1 MRNSSNFAAAT
12 LAVAC
17 LGTFVVTLDVTVVN
31 VALPAMADDLGTG
44 LSGLQWIVDSY
55 TLAFAAV
62 LLTGGALG
70 DSLGA
75 RRVFVAGLAVF
86 TAASAG
92 CGLAP
97 STATLIAFRVVQGL
111 GAALIAPCA
120 LALVRNAFR
129 EPDRRARAVA
139 VWVAAGGAAL
149 AAGPVLGGLLVH
161 VLSWRAIFL
170 ANVALGLVGIV
181 VAGKRVLHAPRRQR
195 RLDPAGQLTAVVAIG
210 GLTFVLIEGSHLGWT
225 HPAVTL
231 VLTAAVLGVVAFV
244 AAERRAVE
252 PMLPPELTRDP
263 AFVGAAAVGG
273 LLNLAF
279 YGQVFVFSLFFQQVL
294 GLSALVTG
302 LCFLP
307 MMVLVAASN
316 LAAPTLSHRFGAPR
330 VIIGGE
336 LLLFA
341 GLLLALTA
349 APGMSAWLVALTLL
363 PVGMAAVCIPPLT
376 SLLLESVPAPLA
388 GVGSGAFAASRQ
400 AGGAIGVAVFG
411 ALLGPGSGFITG
423 MQRSLIAASGAAL
436 LAAALT
442 AWLVRQPHTAS
453 PHAEL

>member
-1 MRNSSNFAAAT
+1 
-12 LAVAC
+12 VAC

-31 VALPAMADDLGTG
+31 VALPAMSDDLGTG
-44 LSGLQWIVDSY
+44 VSGLQWIVDSY

-70 DSLGA
+70 DGVGA

-97 STATLIAFRVVQGL
+97 STAVLIGFRVAQGL
-111 GAALIAPCA
+111 GAALIVPCA
-120 LALVRNAFR
+120 LALVRNAFHD
-129 EPDRRARAVA
+129 PVRRGRAVA

-161 VLSWRAIFL
+161 VLNWRAIFL
-170 ANVALGLVGIV
+170 ANVALG
-181 VAGKRVLHAPRRQR
+181 VAGILVAGARAVSAPRRPR
-195 RLDPAGQLTAVVAIG
+195 RLDPAGQVTAVVTIG

-225 HPAVTL
+225 HPAVIV
-231 VLTAAVLGVVAFV
+231 VLAAAVLGAVAFV
-244 AAERRAVE
+244 AAEKRAAE
-252 PMLPPELTRDP
+252 PMLPPALARDT
-263 AFVGAAAVGG
+263 AFAGAAAVGG

-279 YGQVFVFSLFFQQVL
+279 YGQIFVFSLYFQQVL
-294 GLSALVTG
+294 GKSALVTG

-307 MMVLVAASN
+307 MTVVVAASN
-316 LAAPTLSHRFGAPR
+316 LAAPSLSRRFGAPA

-336 LLLFA
+336 LVLAA
-341 GLLLALTA
+341 GLLLARTA
-349 APGMSAWLVALTLL
+349 GPGVPAWLVALTLV
-363 PVGMAAVCIPPLT
+363 PVGLAAVSIPPLT

-411 ALLGPGSGFITG
+411 ALLDSGGGFLAG
-423 MQRSLIAASGAAL
+423 MRHSLVVASGAAL
-436 LAAALT
+436 LAAVLT
-442 AWLVRQPHTAS
+442 TWLVRTPDSVTPLEPKH
-453 PHAEL
+453 